1 MSNTNP
7 WEDITIPTQNIKA
20 KLVSSSHP
28 IEIYW
33 AVNQEGQYL
42 LVLEFNNLKNCSIN
56 DFPKVNGFNIILT
69 DLDVLVITLNNKE
82 QWGLFYSICKDLI
95 TSTRPCDDHTDA
107 VNMLIRRLRSWQI
120 FLSSGKPKILSDE
133 KIRGLIAELIFLESH
148 LFPYFEIDA
157 AIDYWTGPEGSSQD
171 FNIQSTVVEVKS
183 QLGEKPRIVRISSA
197 DQLCPELPE
206 LYLHVVVLGKSD
218 ESITGSFNLIDLI
231 DRIRKDILDSAP
243 LAIERFN
250 ELLLKVRYIE
260 NSEYQKKNFILLNEK
275 TFEVRDDFP
284 RICPKDIPIGIEQ
297 VRYNV
302 NLASCDEFLC
312 ELKWENGHAN

>member
-1 MSNTNP
+1 MNNNP
-7 WEDITIPTQNIKA
+7 WDEITVPSVNVKS
-20 KLVSSSHP
+20 KLVDHTHP
-28 IEIYW
+28 IEISW

-42 LVLEFNNLKNCSIN
+42 LVALFDKIKNPSIYE
-56 DFPKVNGFNIILT
+56 FPKLNGFEIFLT
-69 DLDVLVITLNNKE
+69 NQKLLVITLNNKE
-82 QWGLFYSICKDLI
+82 QWEIFYSLCKDLI
-95 TSTRPCDDHTDA
+95 SSTRPCENHDDA
-107 VNMLIRRLRSWQI
+107 IQALIRRLKGWQI
-120 FLSSGKPKILSDE
+120 LLSSSRPEILSDE
-133 KIRGLIAELIFLESH
+133 RIRGLIAELIFLESH
-148 LFPYFEIDA
+148 LFPYFETDA
-157 AIDYWTGPEGSSQD
+157 SIDYWTGPEGSSQD

-218 ESITGSFNLIDLI
+218 ESITGSFNLIDLV

-302 NLASCDEFLC
+302 NLAICDEFLC
-312 ELKWENGHAN
+312 ELKWENGNANC

>member
-1 MSNTNP
+1 MCRASAKLI
-7 WEDITIPTQNIKA
+7 WITISPRVHVPRARWIT
-20 KLVSSSHP
+20 
-28 IEIYW
+28 
-33 AVNQEGQYL
+33 
-42 LVLEFNNLKNCSIN
+42 N

-69 DLDVLVITLNNKE
+69 EEDVLVITLNNKE
-82 QWGLFYSICKDLI
+82 QWGLFYSLCQDLI
-95 TSTRPCDDHTDA
+95 GSTRPCDDHTDA

-148 LFPYFEIDA
+148 LFPYFETDA

-218 ESITGSFNLIDLI
+218 ESITGSFNLIDPKL
-231 DRIRKDILDSAP
+231 
-243 LAIERFN
+243 
-250 ELLLKVRYIE
+250 
-260 NSEYQKKNFILLNEK
+260 
-275 TFEVRDDFP
+275 TFP
-284 RICPKDIPIGIEQ
+284 
-297 VRYNV
+297 
-302 NLASCDEFLC
+302 
-312 ELKWENGHAN
+312 